1 MLIPGLEMMR
11 LTISRLLK
19 ARHPFS
25 ADQNHL
31 HHLLN
36 KKISI
41 EKTLMVSLSLIS
53 IPVIIN
59 QLINE
64 TIEII
69 LITTFIYIFLIFK
82 LKKL

>member
-1 MLIPGLEMMR
+1 MLIPGLEMIR

-36 KKISI
+36 KNISV
-41 EKTLMVSLSLIS
+41 EKTFLVSLSLIL

-59 QLINE
+59 ELINE
-64 TIEII
+64 TILII